1 MYKRQ
6 LDPVLVTMFATVGM
20 SVILNENPLAAV
32 LLIDV
37 PTIPPV
43 LLVVRLADAL
53 EPNVELN
60 VIVSAFEFPEP
71 VLLVYVTESIVVFVD
86 YTSNV

>member
-1 MYKRQ
+1 MLAIVTIFFFVSDTVNNSK
-6 LDPVLVTMFATVGM
+6 LAFEPVLVTMFATVGM

-43 LLVVRLADAL
+43 LFVVRLADPL

-60 VIVSAFEFPEP
+60 VIVSAF
-71 VLLVYVTESIVVFVD
+71 
-86 YTSNV
+86 